1 MTTNRLL
8 VLGNELENAVD
19 SALVQ
24 IVSDVNSGDL
34 SGIEELL
41 RYVPLEVLKGFVSE
55 ENLDIELDSVS
66 NINE

>member
-1 MTTNRLL
+1 MTANRLS
-8 VLGNELENAVD
+8 VLGNELENAID

-34 SGIEELL
+34 TGIEELL

-55 ENLDIELDSVS
+55 ENLDIELDSIS